1 VLHALEG
8 FSSLTTASPEK
19 EKHLMSQFSPIV
31 SSPIGVVAA
40 LALAAYLEVQGDA
53 CFPIILFLVGFYY
66 ACRRVAEAI
75 PPPIGSNPKSRTV

>member
-1 VLHALEG
+1 MWHALEG

-19 EKHLMSQFSPIV
+19 EKHLMSQFSLIV

-53 CFPIILFLVGFYY
+53 CFPIVLSRVLFCVSSS
-66 ACRRVAEAI
+66 CRGDPAAHRQQ
-75 PPPIGSNPKSRTV
+75 S